1 MYHFSFY
8 NYPNIT
14 ITVYLVRENLNVIR
28 ENLKIVLAI
37 IKFKI
42 YVYIDCHLLFYL
54 VILDRVTQTCKRTA

>member
-1 MYHFSFY
+1 MYHFLFY
-8 NYPNIT
+8 NSQH
-14 ITVYLVRENLNVIR
+14 YLKVIR

-54 VILDRVTQTCKRTA
+54 VILDRVTQICKLTAKINTLSIIL